1 MVSREQKDKGVEE
14 EAGNLTK
21 REGGSW
27 KQGSAN
33 TLDGQLKHPF
43 WGNLCAKGLH
53 APLSVQRVCEC
64 QWQVVAQ
71 EKIGRLVEMDQQ

>member
-33 TLDGQLKHPF
+33 TLDGQLKHTF
-43 WGNLCAKGLH
+43 WWNLCAKGPH
-53 APLSVQRVCEC
+53 APLF
-64 QWQVVAQ
+64 A
-71 EKIGRLVEMDQQ
+71 